1 MQEVPLKKGVLV
13 SKIRSGVKWTL
24 IETLTSRLLQMVST
38 LFVARILGP
47 EAMGLIALVLVS
59 LEVFSVFTQMG
70 IGSAIIYQK
79 KPKPDQLATLYSLNW
94 ILAILVYGL
103 IFAVSPYASDFFE
116 MVELEAALKVA
127 ALSVIVSAV
136 GQQSII
142 LMSKNLEFRAYS
154 FIFISSSIINTALC
168 IFLVLEDW
176 GFWSIIV
183 AQLISLAVRNIAA
196 FLYGLSR
203 GMFHGFG
210 LDFIS
215 VKSMLSYGL
224 YQAGS
229 SLTGLVSSKSDHV
242 VIGKMAG
249 SASLGIYS
257 VASQF
262 TLQVMQKII
271 AINNRV
277 LFPAIS
283 KNQNDILIVKDLYF
297 KSLNNTII
305 IVAPMFIGLSA
316 LSDLAVIALLGPGW
330 DGLENVIS
338 LLSVYV
344 LIRCLGS
351 LNNPLVLGLGKA
363 KWAFH
368 WNLLLMLVVPI
379 VVFVGSYLNG
389 VIGVAAGLIMVQSF
403 VVCAAYFYWIK
414 RLLGPCLKDYLETV
428 FRPVLISSS
437 MALMVGYSANSFGPK
452 NPVFSLLFFVF
463 LGACIYIFLSCFL
476 NRKNFKIFIGSFLGK
491 A

>member
-1 MQEVPLKKGVLV
+1 MPLKKGGLM

-283 KNQNDILIVKDLYF
+283 KNQNNIPLVKDLYF
-297 KSLNNTII
+297 KSLNNIII
-305 IVAPMFIGLSA
+305 IVAPMFIGLSV
-316 LSDLAVIALLGPGW
+316 LSDLFVIVLLGEGW
-330 DGLENVIS
+330 DGLGNVIS

-351 LNNPLVLGLGKA
+351 LNDPLVLGLGKA

-379 VVFVGSYLNG
+379 VVFVGSYLKG
-389 VIGVAAGLIMVQSF
+389 VIGVAAGLIMVQSL
-403 VVCAAYFYWIK
+403 VVCAAYLYWIK

-463 LGACIYIFLSCFL
+463 LGVCIYIFLSCFL
-476 NRKNFKIFIGSFLGK
+476 NRKNFKNFIGSFLGK